1 MKSNAVFFNTKQ
13 EDEAAK
19 NLATIKSFLEKTTGG
34 QWSDGAIVAMLLRA
48 EAARLEYA
56 NEVKHAS

>member
-34 QWSDGAIVAMLLRA
+34 QWSDGAIVAML
-48 EAARLEYA
+48 
-56 NEVKHAS
+56 KHAS